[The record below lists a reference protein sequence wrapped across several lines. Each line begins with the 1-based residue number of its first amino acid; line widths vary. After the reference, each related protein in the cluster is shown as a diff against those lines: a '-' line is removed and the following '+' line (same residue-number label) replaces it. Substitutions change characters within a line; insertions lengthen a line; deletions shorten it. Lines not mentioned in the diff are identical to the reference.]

1 MIKECEYIIYK
12 KMQMT
17 NIPMKMEAAM
27 QNFFTKKFKSWN
39 TSEVGD
45 GMKKTRTSYTV
56 DQSIRLFNILKAIC
70 CMCNMCIALD
80 LATLLLRTL
89 GLQQ

>member
-45 GMKKTRTSYTV
+45 DMENLELPYTV
-56 DQSIRLFNILKAIC
+56 NQSVRLFNILEACGQGKWVEVKEDKEGI
-70 CMCNMCIALD
+70 NGD
-80 LATLLLRTL
+80 
-89 GLQQ
+89 GK